1 MRRGLL
7 ILVHL
12 TSKVMAM
19 IGTAPNSLIRA
30 STWASGTADR
40 CGLRTVGVVL
50 LAVLAIAACSTTPP
64 VQATGDPGS
73 ANTRPGTVVVR
84 AQGSVQAVPDIAV
97 LGISVEIAQSS
108 VAAARDRAA
117 RITEVVIDEFRRLG
131 VSDQDMQT
139 SRFSI
144 QPDYRYTDDGRR
156 RLVGY
161 RVVHALTVTYRDLD
175 TVGAAIDAVS
185 EAGGDELAFRD
196 IAFAHDDPERHLEA
210 ARRDAVD
217 KLHSIARQLAE
228 AANRELGPLLE
239 ISEGVTPP
247 EAPYPRPAAGAL
259 LRAEAVD
266 TPISIGSDTITV
278 TVHGTFALR

>member
-1 MRRGLL
+1 MRRTVRNPSLRPR
-7 ILVHL
+7 
-12 TSKVMAM
+12 TRAP
-19 IGTAPNSLIRA
+19 GTVVPF
-30 STWASGTADR
+30 
-40 CGLRTVGVVL
+40 GLRAVGVVL
-50 LAVLAIAACSTTPP
+50 MAALATASCSTTPH
-64 VQATGDPGS
+64 VQAIGAPGS
-73 ANTRPGTVVVR
+73 ANAHPGTVVVR
-84 AQGSVQAVPDIAV
+84 AEGSVQAVPDIAV
-97 LGISVEIAQSS
+97 LGISVDITQPS

-117 RITEVVIDEFRRLG
+117 GVTETVIDEFRTLG
-131 VSDQDMQT
+131 VEDRDMQT

-156 RLVGY
+156 RLAGY

-196 IAFAHDDPERHLEA
+196 IAFAHAEPERHLEA

-217 KLHSIARQLAE
+217 KLHRIARQLAE
-228 AANRELGPLLE
+228 AANRELGQLLE
-239 ISEGVTPP
+239 ISEGVLPP
-247 EAPYPRPAAGAL
+247 DALYPRPATGAL

-278 TVHGTFALR
+278 TVRGIFALR